1 MAEDKNKKGEE
12 EGPIRTGSLF
22 AACGILIGTI
32 YWLGFDGIAEIFT
45 LFFLITVLPII
56 MMCCAIFAIYE
67 PFRGTVKKFLNT
79 FIDGVFNKLDE
90 MEAKVETKKA
100 EKKAS

>member
-1 MAEDKNKKGEE
+1 MAEDNKNPEE

-22 AACGILIGTI
+22 AACGILVGTI

-45 LFFLITVLPII
+45 LFFLITVLPMV
-56 MMCCAIFAIYE
+56 MMICACFAIYE
-67 PFRGTVKKFLNT
+67 PFRGTVKKFLNS
-79 FIDGVFNKLDE
+79 FIDSVFSKLDE
-90 MEAKVETKKA
+90 MEEKVEQKKQ